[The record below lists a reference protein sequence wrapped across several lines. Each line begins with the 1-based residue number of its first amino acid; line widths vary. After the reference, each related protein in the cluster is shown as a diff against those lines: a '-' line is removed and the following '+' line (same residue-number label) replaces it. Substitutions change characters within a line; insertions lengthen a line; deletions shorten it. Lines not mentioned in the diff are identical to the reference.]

1 MKLNRIEEREKER
14 IELFGVDNCSLN
26 YLLTEK
32 GCRVM
37 EQRNC
42 RLETRD
48 YEIEWVY
55 LKDDKVLK

>member
-14 IELFGVDNCSLN
+14 IELFGVGNCSLN
-26 YLLTEK
+26 YLLTER

-55 LKDDKVLK
+55 LKDDK

>member
-14 IELFGVDNCSLN
+14 IELFGVGNCSLN
-26 YLLTEK
+26 YLLTER

-48 YEIEWVY
+48 YEIEFI
-55 LKDDKVLK
+55 